1 MRRLLAARRF
11 RRQPQGLCFGH
22 LQPDPNLS
30 IRRRREP
37 RRSHRGFPEPWV

>member
-1 MRRLLAARRF
+1 MRWLLAARRF

-37 RRSHRGFPEPWV
+37 AAATVAFPSLE